1 MEKIVKFNVEEL
13 RKNATKFL
21 MGNGEAIKEATN
33 GGIARYMMAPIE
45 DGGLGMKSQR
55 STIFRRLRSGKEEFT
70 LKIEDKDNKTYEEKV
85 KLAYEYLNEEKFSSG
100 DKVKKEDIIRIAE
113 YSGFSPRQV
122 AIKVLRIDSSVADG
136 LLAGK
141 YETASINMKPKYDDL
156 SLQEKM
162 QKTKELFE
170 KTAEIRLY
178 TYDEIKQI
186 SEEFQIPEKL
196 VVVGILN
203 KDAKMYESLSR
214 GKISSVRYEG
224 PIPEYKNPESSI
236 FIGVLTPQDMEE
248 SIFENQEFFEEQLQ
262 DCKTREDLEIAIA
275 GTNKYLEEKREGME
289 RRYDGLYD
297 QLLEQY
303 KKDPIINSPDYSER
317 KQYYTNYQEEYML
330 ELKEILKRNPRYG
343 TKILTEDMEKI
354 SKDFG
359 FKTSLFHGVITG
371 KKGKKNTFYAGKNA
385 TELQPKKR
393 ISLPK
398 KFQEIMAEEI
408 QSTTDN
414 VMGPFAVSN
423 NLDKNRREDMQSQL
437 ILSMLEYGGNVIFYE
452 KETRTMEE
460 NMGMLGGYVRRIAN
474 YKIFEAINERNELTM
489 QSGDRNG
496 EEIEEDRNR
505 RNADKS
511 RNTEKEAI
519 ESFYENQRTITED
532 ECVELANFDLEMLE
546 LLVDEENTALLETF
560 AKKIDMDKE
569 NLRKKA
575 ESWVE
580 RLRGE

>member
-1 MEKIVKFNVEEL
+1 MGKVVKFNVEEL

-21 MGNGEAIKEATN
+21 IGNGEEIKEATN

-55 STIFRRLRSGKEEFT
+55 STIFRRLRSGSDEFT
-70 LKIEDKDNKTYEEKV
+70 IKIEDDDKRTYEEKIRLV
-85 KLAYEYLNEEKFSSG
+85 YKYLKKEKFSSG

-122 AIKVLRIDSSVADG
+122 AIKVLRIDSATVDR
-136 LLAGK
+136 LLSGK
-141 YETASINMKPKYDDL
+141 IETASIKMNSKFDDL
-156 SLQEKM
+156 NLHEKM
-162 QKTKELFE
+162 QKAKELFE
-170 KTAEIRLY
+170 KNAEIGLY

-186 SEEFQIPEKL
+186 SEKFQIPEKL

-203 KDAKMYESLSR
+203 KDGKSYEELSK
-214 GKISSVRYEG
+214 GKISGVHYEG
-224 PIPEYKNPESSI
+224 PIPKYENPETPI
-236 FIGVLTPQDMEE
+236 FVGVLTPRDMDE
-248 SIFENQEFFEEQLQ
+248 SIFENQEFFEEQLH
-262 DCKTREDLEIAIA
+262 DCKTKEDLEMAIA

-289 RRYDGLYD
+289 RKYDGLYE

-303 KKDPIINSPDYSER
+303 KKDPIINSPDFSER

-330 ELKEILKRNPRYG
+330 ELKEILKRNPRFG
-343 TKILTEDMEKI
+343 TKILTKDMEQI

-359 FKTSLFHGVITG
+359 FKTSLFHGVIIG
-371 KKGKKNTFYAGKNA
+371 KKGKKNTFHAGKKV

-414 VMGPFAVSN
+414 VMGPVAVSN
-423 NLDKNRREDMQSQL
+423 DLDKNSREDMQAQL
-437 ILSMLEYGGNVIFYE
+437 ILSMIEYGGNVIFYE
-452 KETRTMEE
+452 KEPRTMEE
-460 NMGMLGGYVRRIAN
+460 NMAMLGGYVKRIAN
-474 YKIFEAINERNELTM
+474 YKIFEVINERNELTM
-489 QSGDRNG
+489 QSGDKNG
-496 EEIEEDRNR
+496 EEIKEDRNR
-505 RNADKS
+505 RNVDKS

-519 ESFYENQRTITED
+519 EKSYENQRTITED
-532 ECVELANFDLEMLE
+532 ECAELANFDLEMLE
-546 LLVDEENTALLETF
+546 LLVDEENTALLENF
-560 AKKIDMDKE
+560 AEKIDINKE
-569 NLRKKA
+569 DLRKKA